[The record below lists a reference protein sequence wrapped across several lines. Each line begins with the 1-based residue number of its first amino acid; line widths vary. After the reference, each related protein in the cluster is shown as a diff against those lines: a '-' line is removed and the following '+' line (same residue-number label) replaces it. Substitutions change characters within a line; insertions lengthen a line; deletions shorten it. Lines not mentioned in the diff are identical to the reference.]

1 MFNWLKRYA
10 TEPHTRYFLLNW
22 ILYGILTIGTFFYV
36 YARLDY
42 VRSGPKTKTIETTNQ
57 K

>member
-1 MFNWLKRYA
+1 MFKWLEKYGFEA
-10 TEPHTRYFLLNW
+10 HTRYFLFNW
-22 ILYGILTIGTFFYV
+22 ILYGIMVILSFVYV

-42 VRSGPKTKTIETTNQ
+42 VRSGPPVETTNQ